1 MRVHNLHERSLR
13 ATSIQVWDL
22 IASLGSANDRL
33 WPVETWPRMKLDR
46 ALGVGASGGHGPIR
60 YAVDA
65 YSRES
70 GVVRFRFTAPR
81 GFVGAHRFEL
91 RRSDDRTVLL
101 RHVLDMRTTG
111 WARLT
116 WPLIFRPLHDAL
128 VEDGLARAETE
139 AGMTPRIRTWS
150 PWVKL
155 LRRLIAGANAPRQ
168 TLPRPLSPASLA
180 VPANDT

>member
-13 ATSIQVWDL
+13 ATPAQVWDL
-22 IASLGSANDRL
+22 IASLASANDRL
-33 WPVETWPRMKLDR
+33 WPVENWPRMKLDR

-60 YAVDA
+60 YVVDA

-70 GVVRFRFTAPR
+70 GIVRFRFTAPH
-81 GFVGAHRFEL
+81 GFDGDHRFEL
-91 RRSDDRTVLL
+91 RCIDDHSVLL
-101 RHVLDMRTTG
+101 RHVLEMRTTG

-139 AGMTPRIRTWS
+139 VGMTPHIRPWS

-155 LRRLIAGANAPRQ
+155 LRRLIAGANARRQ

-180 VPANDT
+180 VSANDT